1 MNPADDNV
9 YTQTLV
15 KSFASLFALEVM
27 MDATGNILAQQ
38 INTGSW
44 KTIKVAKDTQKG
56 M

>member
-1 MNPADDNV
+1 MDNV

-15 KSFASLFALEVM
+15 KSFASLLALEVM